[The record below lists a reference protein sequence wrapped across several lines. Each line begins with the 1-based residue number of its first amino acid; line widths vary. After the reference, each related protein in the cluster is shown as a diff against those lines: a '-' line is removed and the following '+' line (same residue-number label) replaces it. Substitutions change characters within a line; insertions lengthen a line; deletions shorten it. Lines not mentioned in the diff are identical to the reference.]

1 MPGEPGLQ
9 LLGNAAATALALA
22 AMILAFGPVSGAH
35 LNPLVTMA
43 GRLRQEIAGP
53 TAAAFVVA
61 QIVGAALGVI
71 VANLMFELPAV
82 TVSMTDRTG
91 WTLWLSEA
99 VATFGLI
106 LVVRT
111 VGRRGRVAETALAV
125 AGFVGAAMLFTPS
138 TCFANPAVTLART
151 LTDTFTGIAPSSVP
165 AFLAAQL
172 AGALV
177 AVACDLFLFAHTG
190 ARLGSDTPT
199 SDERG

>member
-1 MPGEPGLQ
+1 
-9 LLGNAAATALALA
+9 
-22 AMILAFGPVSGAH
+22 MILAFGPVSGAH

-43 GRLRQEIAGP
+43 GRLRREISGP

-61 QIVGAALGVI
+61 QIVGAALGVM

-82 TVSMTDRTG
+82 TVSVKDRTG
-91 WTLWLSEA
+91 WTMWLSEA
-99 VATFGLI
+99 VATFGLV

-125 AGFVGAAMLFTPS
+125 GAFVGAAIVFTPS

-151 LTDTFTGIAPSSVP
+151 LTDTFAGIAPSSVL

-172 AGALV
+172 IGAIV
-177 AVACDLFLFAHTG
+177 AIACDLFLFAPT
-190 ARLGSDTPT
+190 RTRPRSDAPT